1 MTTTS
6 PPIKQR
12 ILDFLAAKPAE
23 NTFLRSEFNAL
34 AESRSG
40 IDKAL
45 RSLIQEGVLVRG
57 GYGVVVRAKK
67 GVIDGKP
74 YTRPIVRA
82 DIFVREALE
91 KMGIPYGPTQVVK
104 DYMAGKT
111 TQMQANLV
119 LNVGDSRVR
128 RKIGWGPRVL
138 RYEYENVIRRI
149 RKGNRKIRGIRPTA
163 P

>member
-23 NTFLRSEFNAL
+23 NAFLRSEFNTL

-67 GVIDGKP
+67 GVIDGESYVSP
-74 YTRPIVRA
+74 VVDPDV
-82 DIFVREALE
+82 FVKEALN
-91 KMGIPYGPTQVVK
+91 KLGITYGPTQVVK

-111 TQMQANLV
+111 TQMQANLA
-119 LNVGDSRVR
+119 LNVGDRRIR
-128 RKIGWGPRVL
+128 RKIGWGRRFL

-149 RKGNRKIRGIRPTA
+149 RKGNRKIPGA
-163 P
+163 